1 MTAPLQFWNELA
13 QGPLGSNW
21 EHMGTHGNYA
31 ATRGA
36 TPGLIFWCHRA
47 CGEFLLTLV
56 GISFDIP
63 LMYPFSQMLLSLV
76 LRCRFSSLGSVLW
89 CLNTY
94 QHLGRNTKAQPR
106 ETGLQPPRF
115 KTLSWQTSGHE
126 GRCTVQRDDSHS
138 SDNGYLIYISLY
150 IYIKT
155 VPKGTVY
162 HELVTGRCNTGSH
175 LHSK

>member
-1 MTAPLQFWNELA
+1 MDDRAFAVLERTSSGATWQQL
-13 QGPLGSNW
+13 
-21 EHMGTHGNYA
+21 GTHGNTL
-31 ATRGA
+31 ATRLRGEEK
-36 TPGLIFWCHRA
+36 PGLIFWCQRA
-47 CGEFLLTLV
+47 CGDFLLTLV

-63 LMYPFSQMLLSLV
+63 LMHPFSQMLLSLV

-89 CLNTY
+89 CSNTY

-115 KTLSWQTSGHE
+115 KILSWQTSGHE
-126 GRCTVQRDDSHS
+126 GRCRVQRDDSHS
-138 SDNGYLIYISLY
+138 SDNGYIIYDLY
-150 IYIKT
+150 QT
-155 VPKGTVY
+155 VPKGPVY